1 MRPGSP
7 VKQVYRFLG
16 YDLDPV
22 RRVIARDGNL
32 LSMPPKVVDTLLVLV
47 ERAGEVVDKDTLIQ
61 SVWPDT
67 SVVESSLTRNISL
80 LRKTLAEGGNSEV
93 VIQTV
98 SKRGY
103 RFLPAVEIVHE
114 HAEPAGANAG
124 RRTAAGIAAH
134 STANW
139 RQRRALVLTAGA
151 AALAAVTVA
160 LIVTGT
166 SKTSGRVEVLT
177 DADREYLLG
186 RHLWHKVEPVQV
198 ERALQRF
205 HKAVELDPRSALA
218 HAGIADSH
226 VLLIQLAMTNRA
238 HSLREARAAAHRA
251 IALDPDLALP
261 RVSLGYVAAM
271 SDLDLRSARRE
282 FERGVELG
290 FAGTHPGYG
299 DYLTWVGDLDGARK
313 YFQGAKRIDPVSPI
327 ICTRAARLEYFAH
340 RYAHAIDLLREVLE
354 REPSFPTARYYL
366 ALSYAF
372 LGRIDAALLE
382 LRQTRLNPDLLATD
396 EAWIRSVGGDTRSAR
411 ALIDAR
417 RKDVDA
423 GTRKWTEL
431 LIPAISVGDDDL
443 AFRALEEMWKTR
455 EIELLHLKVDPRF
468 DRLRSDDRF
477 ANLTTRVFG
486 GA

>member
-1 MRPGSP
+1 

-22 RRVIARDGNL
+22 HRVIARDGDL
-32 LSMPPKVVDTLLVLV
+32 LPMPPKVVDTLLVLV
-47 ERAGEVVDKDTLIQ
+47 ERAGEVVDKDTLIH

-80 LRKTLAEGGNSEV
+80 LRKTLAQDGSSEV

-103 RFLPAVEIVHE
+103 RFLPTVEIVQQLG
-114 HAEPAGANAG
+114 EPADLNA
-124 RRTAAGIAAH
+124 RPEPAAGVPTQSTVAA
-134 STANW
+134 
-139 RQRRALVLTAGA
+139 RRIRAFGLGAGA
-151 AALAAVTVA
+151 LALAAVAVA
-160 LIVTGT
+160 LVVTGT
-166 SKTSGRVEVLT
+166 FPTSRRSEVLT
-177 DADREYLLG
+177 DADREYLVG

-198 ERALQRF
+198 ERALHRF
-205 HKAVELDPRSALA
+205 HKAAELDPRSALA

-226 VLLIQLAMTNRA
+226 VLMIHLAMTNRA
-238 HSLREARAAAHRA
+238 HSLKEARAAAHRA
-251 IALDPDLALP
+251 IALDPYLALP

-299 DYLTWVGDLDGARK
+299 DYLTWVGDLDGARR
-313 YFQGAKRIDPVSPI
+313 YFQAAKEIDPVSAI
-327 ICTRAARLEYFAH
+327 IGTRAARLEYFAQ
-340 RYAHAIDLLREVLE
+340 RYAHAIDLLKEVLE

-372 LGRIDAALLE
+372 LGHIDAALLE
-382 LRQTRLNPDLLATD
+382 LRHTRLNPDVLATD
-396 EAWIRSVGGDTRSAR
+396 EAWIRSVGGDSRSAR

-417 RKDVDA
+417 QKEVEA

-431 LIPAISVGDDDL
+431 LIPAISVADDDL
-443 AFRALEEMWKTR
+443 AIRALEEMWKTR

-468 DRLRSDDRF
+468 DRLRSDERF
-477 ANLTTRVFG
+477 GNLTTRVFG
-486 GA
+486 GATVR